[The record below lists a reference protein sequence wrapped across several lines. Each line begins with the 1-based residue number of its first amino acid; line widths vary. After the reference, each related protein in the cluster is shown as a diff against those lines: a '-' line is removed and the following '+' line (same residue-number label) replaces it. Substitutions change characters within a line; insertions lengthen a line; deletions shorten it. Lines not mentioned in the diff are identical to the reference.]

1 MTVTEGA
8 SPVGQIR
15 DDIFDRMDELSPAEK
30 KVARSLLA
38 NYPAAGLASA
48 AALAKAAGTSTP
60 TVLRLVS
67 RLGIGGYPEFQAQ
80 LRQEVSEQ
88 LSSPVSRAASR
99 LQSDD
104 GSTLFQRSVAQRV
117 ELVERLGSTVP
128 PSEFDAAVRLL
139 AAPCRQVVVSGGY
152 FSRHVAHILA
162 MQLDQLVPGVIFAA
176 EPLGP
181 DIGSYLSLGKDCA
194 AVVFDLRRYELPAK
208 RVAALPR
215 SRGASVIVVTDDG
228 LSPAA
233 DDAEVVLPVAVD
245 GTPFDSFAALLVLVE
260 SLVEAVFQRL
270 GTAGLDRMKQW
281 EESVH
286 ILRAFRA
293 GPDLADD
300 LPGPADPDAVVP
312 AEEEEQE

>member
-1 MTVTEGA
+1 M
-8 SPVGQIR
+8 SQLR
-15 DDIFDRMDELSPAEK
+15 DEIFDRMDELSPAEK

-88 LSSPVSRAASR
+88 LSSPVSRAAHR
-99 LQSDD
+99 LQADD
-104 GSTLFQRSVAQRV
+104 GATLFQRSVAQRL
-117 ELVERLGSTVP
+117 ELVQQLATTVP
-128 PSEFDAAVRLL
+128 PSEFDAAVALL
-139 AAPCRQVVVSGGY
+139 AAPCRQVTLSGGY
-152 FSRHVAHILA
+152 FSRHIAHILA
-162 MQLDQLVPGVIFAA
+162 MQLDQLIPGVLFAA

-181 DIGSYLSLGKDCA
+181 DVGSYLSLGKDCA
-194 AVVFDLRRYELPAK
+194 AIVFDLRRYELPAA
-208 RVAALPR
+208 RVAALAR
-215 SRGASVIVVTDDG
+215 QRGASVIVITDDG

-233 DDAEVVLPVAVD
+233 DDADVVLPVAVE

-260 SLVEAVFQRL
+260 CLVEAVFQRL
-270 GTAGLDRMKQW
+270 GKAGLDRMNQW

-293 GPDLADD
+293 GPDLGDD
-300 LPGPADPDAVVP
+300 PSDAAGATDHPVREDQ
-312 AEEEEQE
+312 A